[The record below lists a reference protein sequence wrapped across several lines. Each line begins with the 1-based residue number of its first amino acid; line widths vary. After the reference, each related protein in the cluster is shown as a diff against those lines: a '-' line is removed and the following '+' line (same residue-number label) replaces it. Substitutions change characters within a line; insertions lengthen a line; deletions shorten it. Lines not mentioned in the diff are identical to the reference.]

1 MGCSALKAGSYNVV
15 QSDYPTVYPRLG
27 AVRESDG
34 TFGVKTRLVP
44 VVFTRPLKVPPERVR
59 LLVRIGLLARAYT
72 GDGNAVFH
80 YFSAMKCAQKLE
92 R

>member
-1 MGCSALKAGSYNVV
+1 MGCSALETGSYNVV

-59 LLVRIGLLARAYT
+59 LLARAHT
-72 GDGNAVFH
+72 GEGNAVFH
-80 YFSAMKCAQKLE
+80 YFSDKKCAQKLE